1 MQQKEIYMYCVQLTL
16 QEIMSSRPK
25 KKQFHRND
33 IFGKTITLKKD
44 MHMRQINNLKRVKH
58 YWRGL
63 KTLT

>member
-1 MQQKEIYMYCVQLTL
+1 MYCVQLTL

-58 YWRGL
+58 YW
-63 KTLT
+63 